1 VLLLQ
6 VVDSENQNEA
16 EQENHEKVEVERIAT
31 ILAVTCM
38 FLSALYTVFAVL
50 LFLYYGSE
58 DNPYSLDDETE
69 GVVVVST
76 AKKQPSILGGHAS
89 DPRRE
94 NFITMGGA

>member
-1 VLLLQ
+1 
-6 VVDSENQNEA
+6 VVDNENRNEA
-16 EQENHEKVEVERIAT
+16 EAENREKYEVERIAT

-58 DNPYSLDDETE
+58 DNPYGLDEDTD
-69 GVVVVST
+69 GVVVVTS
-76 AKKQPSILGGHAS
+76 AKKQPSILGGHAG